1 MTEPCALAWTAA
13 LLLAAAAA
21 AAAPLPQEAP
31 VPGGVALV
39 PLPAAGAGA
48 PVARYRG
55 RRVLVY
61 PDGARWVA
69 VVGIPLAARPGAAV
83 LEVDAGSGVRRV
95 EFAVRPKDYAVQR
108 LTIGDRRKVEPTA
121 EDLERI
127 RREQK
132 RIRAA
137 LARWREARPEAL
149 VFDRP
154 VDGPLSSPFGLRR
167 FFNGKPRRPH
177 SGLDIAAPAG
187 TPVRAPAAGVVTET
201 GDYFF
206 NGRTVFLDHGQ
217 GLVSMF
223 CHLSRIRVR
232 PGDVLARGQVLGEV
246 GATGRVT
253 GPHLHWTVSLNDARV
268 DPALFLPREQ
278 AAGAATSGTGPA
290 PRR

>member
-1 MTEPCALAWTAA
+1 MTEPRALAWTAA
-13 LLLAAAAA
+13 LLLAAFAA

-31 VPGGVALV
+31 VPGGVAVV
-39 PLPAAGAGA
+39 PLPGAGA
-48 PVARYRG
+48 AAPVVRFRG
-55 RRVLVY
+55 KRVLVHR
-61 PDGARWVA
+61 DGMRWVA
-69 VVGIPLAARPGAAV
+69 VVGIPLAARPGTAV
-83 LEVDAGSGVRRV
+83 LEVDSGSGVRRV
-95 EFAVRPKDYAVQR
+95 EFAVRPRRYAVQR
-108 LTIGDRRKVEPTA
+108 LTIKDRRKVEPTA
-121 EDLERI
+121 EDLKRI

-137 LARWREARPEAL
+137 LAHWREARPESL

-154 VDGPLSSPFGLRR
+154 VNGPLSSPFGLRR

-268 DPALFLPREQ
+268 DPALFLPRKQ
-278 AAGAATSGTGPA
+278 AAGTPTSGRGPA